1 MVINMA
7 KVLLAQASGAGYNGT
22 HGNLSV
28 LHAAVPAL
36 ADGDSVVG
44 FKLEAG
50 LKLVELKILCGGAAI
65 ANLTAK
71 ATLSEVNVG
80 DGQHETTLGAK
91 ITDVIPEAK
100 AVPAGVLTSDQ
111 AGYAPKGED
120 TEKNKFVVV
129 TFAGAAV
136 PKGKITLAAYT
147 TSEGTI

>member
-1 MVINMA
+1 MA
-7 KVLLAQASGAGYNGT
+7 KVLLAQATGAGYNGT

-36 ADGDSVVG
+36 ADGDSVIG

-50 LKLVELKILCGGAAI
+50 IKLVELKILCGGAAV
-65 ANLTAK
+65 ANLTAT
-71 ATLSEVNVG
+71 AMLSEVDMG
-80 DGQHETTLGAK
+80 DGVKVETTLGAK
-91 ITDVIPEAK
+91 ISDVVPDAT

-120 TEKNKFVVV
+120 TQKEKFVVV

-136 PKGKITLAAYT
+136 PKGKLTLAAYT